1 MSADSRAKI
10 AFLPTHRHRRSSKAA
25 LDGLLSVVVVVDRE
39 EPRLGDQHAR
49 LREAVAP
56 LAAALEV
63 LYVLDGPLPRTR
75 ALLEEL
81 QRQGEPVVVLA
92 FPRVFGRA
100 AALSVAF
107 REARGDWVLTL
118 PLLPE
123 PVDLAGLSRLVP
135 ALERADL
142 VVGVREPRRGG
153 GRFERL
159 VGWLV
164 GDRFT
169 DLRSD
174 IRLMRREVAESL
186 VLYGNQHR
194 FLPLVAQTQGFLVEE
209 VPVGLPHPEP
219 PRRGPDLAL
228 LLDLL
233 TVFFL
238 VKFVQKPFRF
248 FGGVGFAILA
258 LGGLG
263 TAWLVWQRLV
273 EGIPLA
279 DRPALV
285 LTSLLVVLG
294 LQIVA
299 IGLVGEIIAFANART
314 LHHGHIERVVEAEG
328 EPPPSR

>member
-1 MSADSRAKI
+1 MSADAGARI
-10 AFLPTHRHRRSSKAA
+10 AFLPAHHRRRHGPRPV
-25 LDGLLSVVVVVDRE
+25 LDGRLSVVVVVNE
-39 EPRLGDQHAR
+39 EWPRLPEDHAR
-49 LREAVAP
+49 LRAAVEP
-56 LAAALEV
+56 LAAALEF

-75 ALLEEL
+75 ARLEAL
-81 QRQGEPVVVLA
+81 RRQGEPVVVLA

-107 REARGDWVLTL
+107 REARGDWVLTV
-118 PLLPE
+118 PLVP
-123 PVDLAGLSRLVP
+123 DLLERTILSRLVP

-142 VVGVREPRRGG
+142 VVGAREPRSGG

-159 VGWLV
+159 VAWLT

-169 DLRSD
+169 DLRSEV
-174 IRLMRREVAESL
+174 RLMRREVAEAL

-194 FLPLVAQTQGFLVEE
+194 FLPLVAQAQGFLVAE
-209 VPVGLPHPEP
+209 VPLGVPHPSP

-238 VKFVQKPFRF
+238 IRFVQKPFRF
-248 FGGVGFAILA
+248 FGGLGFSILA
-258 LGGLG
+258 VGALG
-263 TAWLVWQRLV
+263 TGWLVWQRLV
-273 EGIPLA
+273 QGVPLA

-299 IGLVGEIIAFANART
+299 IGLVGEIVAFANARS
-314 LHHGHIERVVEAEG
+314 LRDWRIERVVEPEDG
-328 EPPPSR
+328 ET